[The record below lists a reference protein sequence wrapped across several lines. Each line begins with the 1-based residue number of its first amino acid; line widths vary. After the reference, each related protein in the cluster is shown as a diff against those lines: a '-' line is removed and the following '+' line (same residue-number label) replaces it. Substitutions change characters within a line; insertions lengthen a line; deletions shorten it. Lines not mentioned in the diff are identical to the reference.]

1 MTHKKNRLVY
11 VRFLDHVL
19 FKNIKEGTF
28 NVPTI
33 RETIGWLVEDH
44 NDYIRLLWER
54 SVKKLPQERSQDR
67 ISGMIILKPLILEI
81 REVNLG

>member
-1 MTHKKNRLVY
+1 MEKLVY

-19 FKNIKEGTF
+19 FRNTRESRRIRP
-28 NVPTI
+28 VV
-33 RETIGWLVEDH
+33 RETIGWLVEDRD
-44 NDYIRLLWER
+44 DYIRLLWER

-81 REVNLG
+81 KEVKFG